1 MARLRSY
8 DTATA
13 SPSNCRD
20 LRGSGI
26 GRNIRRIPHA
36 AYGAVQTSSG
46 VTLRCLLDFLRGFA
60 KVTRAQNEKRD
71 AQSLLEEREGSVIVT
86 DTRSRIGIYGSA
98 AVVRELSKFIS
109 LGTQTLTPEGRQ
121 AFAELCTVMRA
132 EAARERASFE
142 DISRI
147 LFS

>member
-1 MARLRSY
+1 MTLQELLVQ
-8 DTATA
+8 TAVTFVA
-13 SPSNCRD
+13 AG
-20 LRGSGI
+20 LGATFGAFLT
-26 GRNIRRIPHA
+26 RRTERFKHLQELCSA
-36 AYGAVQTSSG
+36 AYV
-46 VTLRCLLDFLRGFA
+46 DFLRGFA

-71 AQSLLEEREGSVIVT
+71 AQSILEEREGSVIVT

-98 AVVRELSKFIS
+98 AVVRALSKFIS

-121 AFAELCTVMRA
+121 AFAELCTVMRT

-142 DISRI
+142 DISKI